1 VRCER
6 PAEAG
11 NVVLVALVAA
21 ETLVRGKDVSRRQDV
36 LARLVKELPVEAGYR
51 RRQERARS
59 GPAGRRDGGEGG
71 RGRGEGTTRRM
82 TVHGP
87 ANRARDLLSNR
98 N

>member
-1 VRCER
+1 VVRGFVRCER

-59 GPAGRRDGGEGG
+59 GPAGRGEG
-71 RGRGEGTTRRM
+71 GEGTTRRM

-87 ANRARDLLSNR
+87 ANRARAR
-98 N
+98 FA

>member
-1 VRCER
+1 MR
-6 PAEAG
+6 AATEAG

-21 ETLVRGKDVSRRQDV
+21 ETLIRGKDVSRRQDV

-51 RRQERARS
+51 RRQERAR
-59 GPAGRRDGGEGG
+59 PDPTRREGEGE
-71 RGRGEGTTRRM
+71 GEGTTRRM